1 MREWESAV
9 TMNPPGALARECY
22 RDIRLYA
29 PDRSP
34 CPTDL
39 SDNTNLW
46 GVPPRALEA
55 VRGSAESVITRYPA
69 LYAHRLKEALSA
81 YAGVPEEMIVTGC
94 GSDDVLDSTF
104 RAFGEEGDL
113 VAYPDPSFPMV
124 PLFARMNA
132 LRSVAF
138 GLDARFDADPEE
150 VLRTDARIIYLCW
163 PNNPT
168 GTLLSRDAL
177 ETIVVNAPGVV
188 VLDEAYMEFAGAHNV
203 DLLECSDRLIIVR
216 TMSKAFGM
224 AGLRIGYAL
233 AAPHL
238 ALEIEKSRGPYKI
251 SSLAELAGVTAL
263 TEDMDW
269 VNQTVAEAIE
279 NRDRFS
285 ADASAIDGYEP
296 IPSFANF
303 VMLRIAD
310 ERLPGA
316 TEIARFMRDGGVAV
330 RPFPNARGL
339 GECIRVSV
347 GPWPMMQRCLDAMP
361 RADEAFF
368 TRGAA

>member
-1 MREWESAV
+1 MSNGESAV
-9 TMNPPGALARECY
+9 IMDASAELARGCY

-55 VRGSAESVITRYPA
+55 LRGASESVMTRYPA
-69 LYAHRLKEALSA
+69 LYAHRLKAALSA

-113 VAYPDPSFPMV
+113 VAYPDPSFPMI

-132 LRSVAF
+132 LRSAAF
-138 GLDARFDADPEE
+138 GLDAHFDPDPDE
-150 VLRTDARIIYLCW
+150 VLAMDARIIYLCW

-168 GTLLSRDAL
+168 GTLMSREAL
-177 ETIVVNAPGVV
+177 ETIVTNAPGVV
-188 VLDEAYMEFAGAHNV
+188 VLDEAYMEFAGVHNL

-233 AAPHL
+233 AAPQH

-251 SSLAELAGVTAL
+251 NALAELAGVTAL
-263 TEDMDW
+263 AEDLDW
-269 VNQTVAEAIE
+269 VRRTVAEAVE
-279 NRDRFS
+279 NRGRFT
-285 ADASAIDGYEP
+285 ADASTVEGYEP
-296 IPSFANF
+296 IPSSANF
-303 VMLRIAD
+303 VMVRITD
-310 ERLPGA
+310 DRLPGA
-316 TEIARFMRDGGVAV
+316 GEIARLMRDGGVAI

-339 GECIRVSV
+339 GDCIRISV
-347 GPWPMMQRCLDAMP
+347 GPWPMMQRCLDVMP
-361 RADEAFF
+361 RPDQAFCR
-368 TRGAA
+368 RGAA